1 MLTYTALP
9 LATIGIP
16 MSTTPAQAR
25 FDAMYITSTAL
36 MQEVGVSR
44 TAMLYARQR
53 GWLPDA
59 IVVNDG
65 QLYIWERV
73 PLQPYIDAWKLIT
86 GTRKKNAQGTAKA

>member
-1 MLTYTALP
+1 
-9 LATIGIP
+9 
-16 MSTTPAQAR
+16 MSTHPAQAR

-53 GWLPDA
+53 GWLPGA

-65 QLYIWERV
+65 QLYLWEREAIK
-73 PLQPYIDAWKLIT
+73 PYLEAWKLIT
-86 GTRKKNAQGTAKA
+86 GTRKKNAPQGTAKA